1 MKSERTNKPDTRVE
15 VSWFAPICNGDDKY
29 LGYHDDKYK
38 SNWKNASK
46 IVKTADKLGFNNILC
61 PSSYQVGQD
70 TLTFAAAVAPSL
82 KNISLLP
89 AIRCGEIHP
98 PTLAKSISTL
108 DNILKG
114 RLTLNMISSNL
125 PGTQLDSKKRY
136 RRSRELIQILKE
148 FWNNDFLNFKGEFYN
163 LNLPSDPVKTYQTG
177 GPLMYFGGYSDD
189 GLNLCAEF
197 CDVYLMW
204 PEKKESIKNLI
215 NEMKIKAKS
224 FKRTVNFGLR
234 VHVIV
239 RETENEAR
247 EYAKKI
253 ISKLDIIKGEE
264 IKNRALDARSLG
276 VSRQSQMIKESDKD
290 YFVEDSLWTGIGLA
304 RSGCGAAIVGDPDQ
318 VLKKL
323 KSYIKMGIKSFI
335 LSGYPNLK
343 ESILFAK
350 YILPKLDTVSFPEL
364 FKKLPEIE
372 PSTPLCREKR
382 K

>member
-1 MKSERTNKPDTRVE
+1 MKFERTNKPDNRVE

-70 TLTFAAAVAPSL
+70 TLTFAAAVAPLL

-136 RRSRELIQILKE
+136 RRSREVIQILKE
-148 FWNNDFLNFKGEFYN
+148 FWNNDFLDFKGEFYN
-163 LNLPSDPVKTYQTG
+163 LKLLSDPVKTYQNG
-177 GPLMYFGGYSDD
+177 GPLMYFGGYSNE

-204 PEKKESIKNLI
+204 PEKKENIKNLI
-215 NEMKIKAKS
+215 NNMKIKAKS
-224 FKRTVNFGLR
+224 FNRTVNFGLR

-253 ISKLDIIKGEE
+253 ISKLNVSKGEE
-264 IKNRALDARSLG
+264 IKNRALDSKSLG
-276 VSRQSQMIKESDKD
+276 VFRQSQMIKESDNE
-290 YFVEDSLWTGIGLA
+290 YFIEDSLWTGIGLA

-318 VLKKL
+318 VLNCL
-323 KSYIKMGIKSFI
+323 LYTS
-335 LSGYPNLK
+335 
-343 ESILFAK
+343 
-350 YILPKLDTVSFPEL
+350 
-364 FKKLPEIE
+364 
-372 PSTPLCREKR
+372 PSPRDS
-382 K
+382 